1 MPPIKAC
8 DEASEVGIGL
18 LSFEFSE
25 KEKVEVKQRN
35 N

>member
-8 DEASEVGIGL
+8 DEASEVGIDL
-18 LSFEFSE
+18 LSFEFPE